1 MEIEKQIQHFLD
13 VLIFFE
19 NNLQNKHLR
28 LGGSLESES
37 DSKNDNIDDYL
48 INKFKEIVNELDDE
62 TIKNISP
69 DMLSRYNLLF
79 EQYLNIINNIKSN
92 QLGPKSQVQ
101 IVDFLKRINSK
112 KDKIKEAK
120 EEEAEAARKASISS
134 KKSSRKKSSYFWFK

>member
-48 INKFKEIVNELDDE
+48 INKFSEIVNELDDE